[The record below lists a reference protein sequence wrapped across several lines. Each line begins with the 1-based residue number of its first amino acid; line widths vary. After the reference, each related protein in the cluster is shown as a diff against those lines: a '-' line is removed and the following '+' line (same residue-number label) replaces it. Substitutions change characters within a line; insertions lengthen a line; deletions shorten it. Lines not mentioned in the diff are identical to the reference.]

1 MKRIEQ
7 AVLLAVVILATMGA
21 ADPAARTWTTRLT
34 GREQN
39 PAVTT
44 KASGTASVWLVAYG
58 DSSVHYRIRTSPMND
73 VTMAHLH
80 SGAKGQNGPVIVT
93 LETPKKT
100 GNAMVSEGKFHASDL
115 SGPLAGM
122 DLQAFV
128 ASCDSGNVYVNVHTQ
143 AHGDGEIRGQ
153 LRKAASA
160 TRAAKKKTS

>member
-7 AVLLAVVILATMGA
+7 ALLLTVVILATMGA
-21 ADPAARTWTTRLT
+21 ADPASRTWTARLT
-34 GREQN
+34 GGEQN

-44 KASGTASVWLVAYG
+44 KASGTSSVWLVAFG
-58 DSSVHYRIRTSPMND
+58 DSSVHYRIRTSLMTD

-100 GNAMVSEGKFHASDL
+100 GKAMVSEGKFHASDL
-115 SGPLAGM
+115 SGPMAGM
-122 DLQAFV
+122 DLKAFI

-153 LRKAASA
+153 LHHAASA
-160 TRAAKKKTS
+160 TRTAKKKA